1 MNLLHNKCL
10 ILIGIRGKTPLRELA
25 SMSYQI
31 ARRFKKDLDKIND
44 QKLLS
49 KVGKCIEAIGTS
61 QALSEIPELKSLKGL
76 SGTIALNLTTAIVSE
91 FTRMEKLL
99 KSSK

>member
-10 ILIGIRGKTPLRELA
+10 ILIGIRGKIPLRELA

-44 QKLLS
+44 QKFLS
-49 KVGKCIEAIGTS
+49 KVGKCIEANGTS
-61 QALSEIPELKSLKGL
+61 QAPFEIPELKSLKGL